1 MAISTREVPVPNRCH
16 ADRERMRPSATGR
29 YCGECE
35 QHVHD
40 LSSMTERQAR
50 RLMARAAEERLCVS
64 YVADADGSLRTAP
77 ERPSAWVP
85 LQRLVRKARP
95 AALAASALWLAG
107 CGQTFDMLPYEV
119 QEAIPYKLQAAMKH
133 PIDYAVCAM
142 TPGCDPAPPP
152 MVMGMMMAP
161 TLPPATPGVEEPLGE
176 PCDVPPTEQ
185 DALH

>member
-1 MAISTREVPVPNRCH
+1 MAISTREVPVPTRCH

-50 RLMARAAEERLCVS
+50 RLMARAASERLCVS
-64 YVADADGSLRTAP
+64 YSVEPDGSLRTAP

-85 LQRLVRKARP
+85 LQRLVQKARP
-95 AALAASALWLAG
+95 GLVASALLLAG
-107 CGQTFDMLPYEV
+107 CGETFDMLPYEV

-161 TLPPATPGVEEPLGE
+161 PAPPPTPGVEEPLGE
-176 PCDVPPTEQ
+176 PCDVPPADENAQ
-185 DALH
+185 F

>member
-1 MAISTREVPVPNRCH
+1 MAISTREVPVPTRCH

-50 RLMARAAEERLCVS
+50 RLMARAVSERLCVS
-64 YVADADGSLRTAP
+64 YSVEPDGSLRMAP

-85 LQRLVRKARP
+85 IQRLVKKTRP
-95 AALAASALWLAG
+95 GLVAASLLLAG
-107 CGQTFDMLPYEV
+107 CGETFDMLPYEV
-119 QEAIPYKLQAAMKH
+119 QEAIPYKLQAALKH
-133 PIDYAVCAM
+133 PLDYAVCAM
-142 TPGCDPAPPP
+142 TPGCDPAPP

-161 TLPPATPGVEEPLGE
+161 PMPPPTSGPEEALGE
-176 PCDVPPTEQ
+176 PCDVPPVDDLAQ
-185 DALH
+185 F

>member
-29 YCGECE
+29 YCGECK

-40 LSSMTERQAR
+40 LSSMTEPQAR

-64 YVADADGSLRTAP
+64 YSVEPDGSLRTAP

-85 LQRLVRKARP
+85 MQRLVRKARP
-95 AALAASALWLAG
+95 GLMAASLLLAG
-107 CGQTFDMLPYEV
+107 CGETFDMLPYEV

-133 PIDYAVCAM
+133 PLDYAVCAM

-176 PCDVPPTEQ
+176 PCDVPPPAE
-185 DALH
+185 DAVY